1 MKSRIHDRFKQLH
14 KLGDK
19 ALVTFITAGDPDLT
33 TTAALL
39 PRMAEAGADIIELG
53 IPFSDPM
60 ADGPTIQRASERAL
74 AGGVTLEAVMSMVST
89 IRDQVSAPIV
99 LMGYSNPIYSY
110 GWQRFAEDAVK
121 AGIDGLLLVDLP
133 PEEAGELLP
142 AAKAAGLE
150 IIFLL
155 TPTSDDTRIKQ
166 VSRYGSGFLYYVTV
180 TGVTG
185 TRQSVSN
192 SLEDELKT
200 VRNTIKLPVVA
211 GFGISTPE
219 QAAQVAT
226 AADGVV
232 VGSAIVKLFEQHQG
246 EQLQTEVTRLI
257 RSLKDAIAP

>member
-14 KLGDK
+14 KQGHK

-74 AGGVTLEAVMSMVST
+74 AGGVTLEAVMSMVRT
-89 IRDQVSAPIV
+89 IRDQVSSPIV

-110 GWQRFAEDAVK
+110 GWQRFAKDAVK

-200 VRNTIKLPVVA
+200 VRNTITLPVVA